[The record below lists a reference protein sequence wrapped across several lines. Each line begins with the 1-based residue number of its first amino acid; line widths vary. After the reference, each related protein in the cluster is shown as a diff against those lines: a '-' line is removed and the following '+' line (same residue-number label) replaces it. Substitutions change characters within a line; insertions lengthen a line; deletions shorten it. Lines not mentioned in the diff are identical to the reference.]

1 MLHVCLNPILTSYP
15 TEFTWSIPTISGRL
29 WLSVTAAAKGPSQD
43 RMEQK
48 RNGHLHD
55 FTDHLSEKEN
65 AVGSKESPRE
75 LHSGSENENQRDIIQ

>member
-1 MLHVCLNPILTSYP
+1 MCLNSILTSYP
-15 TEFTWSIPTISGRL
+15 TEFSWSIPTISGRL
-29 WLSVTAAAKGPSQD
+29 GLSVAAAAKGPSQD

-55 FTDHLSEKEN
+55 FTGHLSENGN

-75 LHSGSENENQRDIIQ
+75 LHSGSENENQRDITQ